1 MSVDTGFTLW
11 LTGLPCSGKTT
22 LARMLE
28 TELAQRGYRPVVF
41 DGDEV
46 RDRLSKGLGF
56 SKEDRMENLRRISY
70 VCRLVTQLDGV
81 AIAAAISPYEEA
93 RRNAREEIGRFVEIY
108 VKCSLD
114 GCIERDVKGHY
125 KKALRG
131 EMKGFTG
138 IDDPY
143 EEPKMPDLTVDT
155 ESQTPEESRAFI
167 LEGLNHLEYLKPGT
181 E

>member
-1 MSVDTGFTLW
+1 MNLSSLKTGFTLW
-11 LTGLPCSGKTT
+11 MTGLPCSGKTT

-28 TELAQRGYRPVVF
+28 TELVQRGYRPVVF

-81 AIAAAISPYEEA
+81 AIAAAISPYAEA
-93 RRNAREEIGRFVEIY
+93 RDNARKEIGRFVEIY

-125 KKALRG
+125 KKALSG

-143 EEPKMPDLTVDT
+143 EEPHQPDLIVDT
-155 ESQTPEESRAFI
+155 ESQTAEESRAFI
-167 LEGLNHLEYLKPGT
+167 LERLNHLGYLKL
-181 E
+181 

>member
-167 LEGLNHLEYLKPGT
+167 LV
-181 E
+181 